1 MHTSE
6 ELVVP
11 GGDDVTGP
19 LIRGVAVGVAVGVVV
34 GVVVG
39 GGVAAGMVEVVPAA
53 AGRLCPPKSSL

>member
-11 GGDDVTGP
+11 GSDDVTGP

-34 GVVVG
+34 G

-53 AGRLCPPKSSL
+53 AGGLCPPESLF